1 MRVSISLTIANGVR
15 AEITINPA
23 DNGNFSV
30 TGMIPGNGCTV
41 LFNPRGA
48 VVQQGSSCSQKEIRK
63 AQDAMDAYLR
73 EQNASDDDENRR
85 GGNYADS
92 DAGGPDFWEITRVPN
107 NDLGLKTEP
116 SLNSSFRVKGLHNG
130 TVLRNLGCENH
141 GGDRWC
147 RVEGRDNPS
156 QNGWARMQYLR
167 ESGGSSHHNGS
178 HHNSSHHS
186 GTLQPGMAEIV
197 GAGRNGI
204 DLPSS
209 AYTQDRP
216 NATGL
221 RNGTSVRI
229 QSCTAE
235 GWCRVELQDGSKI
248 TGWLR
253 TSNLRQ

>member
-1 MRVSISLTIANGVR
+1 MKSIRIFVPAILGLLSLTIANGVR

-92 DAGGPDFWEITRVPN
+92 DAGGPDFWEITGVPN

-147 RVEGRDNPS
+147 RVEVRDNPS

-178 HHNSSHHS
+178 HHNSSIIRGHYNLEWQKS
-186 GTLQPGMAEIV
+186 SVQVAMVSICLAPPILK
-197 GAGRNGI
+197 I
-204 DLPSS
+204 DLMPLACVTELPCGFS
-209 AYTQDRP
+209 P
-216 NATGL
+216 
-221 RNGTSVRI
+221 VR
-229 QSCTAE
+229 Q
-235 GWCRVELQDGSKI
+235 RVGVEWSYKMVLK
-248 TGWLR
+248 
-253 TSNLRQ
+253 